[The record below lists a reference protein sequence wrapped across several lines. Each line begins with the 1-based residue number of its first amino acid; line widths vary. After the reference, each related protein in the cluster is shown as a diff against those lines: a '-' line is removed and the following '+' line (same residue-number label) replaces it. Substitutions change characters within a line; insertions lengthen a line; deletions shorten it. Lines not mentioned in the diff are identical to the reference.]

1 MLQWFDAAKKLSLLS
16 ELSGVRGKKTFI
28 PVSYRHFW
36 GCAGYSKQNRKD
48 VRALVDVGHI
58 EASVERNVDHP
69 VLRLVGKH
77 GETETFQ
84 MGIVGYEC
92 AQGFCVDI
100 VFGFYFYRPY
110 LVSILQKEVEFDGR
124 VADTIIIY
132 REIQCA
138 ELGEHIQIRKSPLIF
153 CEDPITYK
161 HRF

>member
-1 MLQWFDAAKKLSLLS
+1 M
-16 ELSGVRGKKTFI
+16 
-28 PVSYRHFW
+28 
-36 GCAGYSKQNRKD
+36 
-48 VRALVDVGHI
+48 GHI

-77 GETETFQ
+77 GETETFR

-124 VADTIIIY
+124 VADTKYIGRFNVRSWVSTYKSVKAPLYSVKTRLLTSIVSDDITLFLTNK
-132 REIQCA
+132 R
-138 ELGEHIQIRKSPLIF
+138 RKSTLFLTNARIMAFKPYAKKGRRICACYL
-153 CEDPITYK
+153 K
-161 HRF
+161 

>member
-1 MLQWFDAAKKLSLLS
+1 M
-16 ELSGVRGKKTFI
+16 
-28 PVSYRHFW
+28 
-36 GCAGYSKQNRKD
+36 
-48 VRALVDVGHI
+48 GHI
-58 EASVERNVDHP
+58 EASVERNVDYP

-138 ELGEHIQIRKSPLIF
+138 ELGGAHTIP
-153 CEDPITYK
+153 
-161 HRF
+161 